1 MNRSLL
7 VALRLSKEGFGTPTQ
22 ILRMPVSVVLGAL
35 NYSQFIVDYQNAYT
49 ELNKQ
54 TK

>member
-1 MNRSLL
+1 MNPALL
-7 VALRLSKEGFGTPTQ
+7 VALRLSKAGFGTPVE

-35 NYSQFIVDYQNAYT
+35 EFVSFQAQYEDAYY

-54 TK
+54 S